1 MAINLIIQSQNYK
14 DISILDLTTYSEVN
28 NSVNNVSVNLP
39 YSNYILDISS
49 STSSISFNSFWN
61 NINSFTQDGIL
72 IFLMLL
78 FIVIAFMGLK
88 FIKRL

>member
-1 MAINLIIQSQNYK
+1 MSINLIIQSANYK

-28 NSVNNVSVNLP
+28 NSVNNISVNLP
-39 YSNYILDISS
+39 YSNYLLDISS

-61 NINSFTQDGIL
+61 NVNSVTQDGIL
-72 IFLMLL
+72 IFIMLL
-78 FIVIAFMGLK
+78 LIVIVFIGLK